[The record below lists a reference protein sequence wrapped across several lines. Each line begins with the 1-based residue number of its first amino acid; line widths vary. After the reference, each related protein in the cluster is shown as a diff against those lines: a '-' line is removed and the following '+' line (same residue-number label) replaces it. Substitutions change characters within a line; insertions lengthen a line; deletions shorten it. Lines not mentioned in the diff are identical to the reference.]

1 METKFHGRRISID
14 EVMKSVNVNFSFF
27 RSIFF
32 IRSIFAFL
40 LFLRDSTL
48 HSKRDNSDNLE
59 MEVRNCWWY
68 QRQGGVCCRQ
78 TVTGITVLHML
89 NSLI

>member
-1 METKFHGRRISID
+1 METKFHGRKISID
-14 EVMKSVNVNFSFF
+14 EVIKSININFLFF
-27 RSIFF
+27 RLIFF

-40 LFLRDSTL
+40 LYLHDSTL
-48 HSKRDNSDNLE
+48 HSKRDNSDHLE

-68 QRQGGVCCRQ
+68 QGGVCCRQ

-89 NSLI
+89 NLLI

>member
-1 METKFHGRRISID
+1 METKFCGRRISID
-14 EVMKSVNVNFSFF
+14 EVIKSINVNFLFF

-32 IRSIFAFL
+32 IRSILAFL
-40 LFLRDSTL
+40 LFLRDSAL

-68 QRQGGVCCRQ
+68 QGGVCCRQ
-78 TVTGITVLHML
+78 TVTGNTVLDML
-89 NSLI
+89 NLLL